1 MMLLL
6 LLLLLLL
13 LWLWLLLVLL
23 LLLFSLLLLFLVSIL
38 LYRLHQPHQC
48 HCGSSHVARTM
59 SSSTQRACVLEDV
72 VAVIG
77 GAWDKR

>member
-1 MMLLL
+1 MI
-6 LLLLLLL
+6 LLL

-23 LLLFSLLLLFLVSIL
+23 LLFSLLLLLLLLLFLVSIL